1 MATQT
6 IPIPLPEKPQT
17 EVSSELYKELLNT
30 ISDGVYFVDQE
41 LRILYWNEGAA
52 QLTGYRA
59 EEMLGRR
66 YQDNVLRHVDEMG
79 RALGEAGGPLLACL
93 ANGATRDVD
102 VFLHHKL
109 GRRVPVNM
117 RVRPI
122 RAADGTI
129 VGAVEIFRDNTAQ
142 IEARRKAE
150 AMERLAFVDSLTH
163 LPNRRF
169 LEMSLRT
176 ALVEYESGGD
186 PFGVLL
192 LDLNQFKAINDRCG
206 HASGDRALEA
216 AAKTLTAALR
226 MTDTVG
232 RWGGDEFL
240 VIVHKADEA
249 MLHALAW
256 RCAALLGKATFVNE
270 CGGPE
275 TLSAS
280 VGCALVRAGDNA
292 KGLVARADMQMYE
305 NKRQG
310 TALVY
315 AGV

>member
-6 IPIPLPEKPQT
+6 ISIPLQESSLT
-17 EVSSELYKELLNT
+17 EVSSELYKELLDT

-52 QLTGYRA
+52 KLTGYRA
-59 EEMLGRR
+59 EEMVGRR

-79 RALGEAGGPLLACL
+79 QTLCEAGGPLLDCL
-93 ANGATRDVD
+93 DHGATRDVD
-102 VFLHHKL
+102 VFLHNKL

-117 RVRPI
+117 RVQPI

-142 IEARRKAE
+142 IQARRRTE
-150 AMERLAFVDSLTH
+150 AMERMAFLDPLTH

-169 LEMSLRT
+169 VEMSLRK
-176 ALVEYESGGD
+176 ALVEYEAGGD

-206 HASGDRALEA
+206 HESGDRALEE
-216 AAKTLTAALR
+216 AAKALTSALR
-226 MTDTVG
+226 MTDIVG
-232 RWGGDEFL
+232 RLGGDEFL
-240 VIVHKADEA
+240 AIAHSVDEE
-249 MLHALAW
+249 MLSALAG
-256 RCAALLGKATFVNE
+256 RCVAFVGKATFAND

-280 VGCALVRAGDNA
+280 VGYTRVRAGDNA
-292 KGLVARADMQMYE
+292 KGLVARADLQMYE

-310 TALVY
+310 TALVC